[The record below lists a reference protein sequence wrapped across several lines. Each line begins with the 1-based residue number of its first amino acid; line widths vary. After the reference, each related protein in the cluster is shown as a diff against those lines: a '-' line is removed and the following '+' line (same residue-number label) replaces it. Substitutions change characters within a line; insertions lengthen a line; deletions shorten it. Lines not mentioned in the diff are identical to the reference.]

1 MKKSRTGVTIIF
13 LLVLTAVFIIVAGAL
28 SIVLRQ
34 ESSSSSWADVF
45 GFGTKVGVVKIEG
58 AITSSDDTLKQL
70 REYRKKSSVKAVV
83 LRINSPGGAVA
94 PAQEIYRE
102 IERTRQKK
110 PVVASIETVGASAAY
125 YIASAADRIVCSD
138 GSITGSIGVIMM
150 LPQLQELIQKLGV
163 DVNVIK
169 AGKYKDIGSTVRPLT
184 DEERKILENFADEI
198 HDQFIHDVAA
208 GRKGKIDEQK
218 LRSVAD
224 GRFFTGKKA
233 MELGLVD
240 TIGNFYDAVK
250 LAGNL
255 GGIEGEVDVLYP
267 KKRWDNYLDLFL
279 ESASRGIVRASEHLR
294 LIQRTPEIR

>member
-28 SIVLRQ
+28 SILLRQ
-34 ESSSSSWADVF
+34 ESSSSSWADVI
-45 GFGTKVGVVKIEG
+45 GFGSKVAVVKIEG

-70 REYRKKSSVKAVV
+70 REYIKKSSVKAVV

-102 IERTRQKK
+102 IERARQKK

-184 DEERKILENFADEI
+184 EEERKILENFADEI

-250 LAGNL
+250 LAGKL
-255 GGIEGEVDVLYP
+255 GGIEGEVEVLYP

-279 ESASRGIVRASEHLR
+279 ESASRGIVRASEQLR